1 MRVYWC
7 DLAPLLAQPERL
19 LGWCG
24 GQGLSLTPYLR
35 LDDAAR
41 HLAGARL
48 RRLAGADGVPP
59 ARLSISHSGTLV
71 VCARGA
77 GPLGIDT
84 EQVCPSAGPLPLSC
98 LTHQERLWLD
108 GQAQPSLAFLRLWTR
123 KECLLKAEGGS
134 LADLASLPC
143 LVEGGLLLPRAGG
156 LRFRELSILPGY
168 VTSLCARKVAPV
180 ALRPLSLDQVF
191 PL

>member
-7 DLAPLLAQPERL
+7 DLAPLLTQPERF
-19 LGWCG
+19 LGWCVS
-24 GQGLSLTPYLR
+24 QGLSLAPYLR

-41 HLAGARL
+41 HLAGAQL
-48 RRLAGADGVPP
+48 RRLAGADGAPP
-59 ARLSISHSGTLV
+59 ARLSISHSGALV

-84 EQVCPSAGPLPLSC
+84 EQVCPSTAPLPLSC
-98 LTHQERLWLD
+98 LTGQECRWLA
-108 GQAQPSLAFLRLWTR
+108 GQAQPSRAFLRLWTR
-123 KECLLKAEGGS
+123 KECLLKAEGGG
-134 LADLASLPC
+134 LADLANLPC
-143 LVEGGLLLPRAGG
+143 LVEGGLLRPRAGR
-156 LRFRELSILPGY
+156 LRLRELSILPGY
-168 VTSLCARKVAPV
+168 VTSLCARKMGPV